1 MVWLWVFNS
10 AGSGTSIK
18 EKKKNPQDTCKKL
31 VKTWEFPGG
40 PVIRTSCFGPCPHT
54 TFSACLLPVEHFSQR
69 ISLIREGI
77 NAETNENNQRGLN
90 NNVVIKHSQGPLV
103 PPQEL
108 WIIFWAIS
116 CELSIDTKAAGGKVN
131 YRATWLQP
139 GLELPQFRELTG
151 KKWEETDLETEF

>member
-1 MVWLWVFNS
+1 MQVLEQVL
-10 AGSGTSIK
+10 
-18 EKKKNPQDTCKKL
+18 KKKKKIPWTL
-31 VKTWEFPGG
+31 VKSWWRLGNSQVVQWLGLHALVLT
-40 PVIRTSCFGPCPHT
+40 PHT

-69 ISLIREGI
+69 ISLIREGR

-116 CELSIDTKAAGGKVN
+116 GELSIDTKAAGGKVN

>member
-1 MVWLWVFNS
+1 MQVLEQVL
-10 AGSGTSIK
+10 
-18 EKKKNPQDTCKKL
+18 KKKKIPWTL
-31 VKTWEFPGG
+31 VKSWWRLGNSQVVQWLG
-40 PVIRTSCFGPCPHT
+40 LHALVLAPHT

-69 ISLIREGI
+69 ISLIREGR

-116 CELSIDTKAAGGKVN
+116 CELSIDTKAAGRKVN